1 MASSDTTLLA
11 LARARGALNGCA
23 AAAAP
28 RAARGE
34 LPRAVLPSCAPQKWL
49 AGQKAL
55 VTGASSGIGR
65 AIAVALAEA
74 GADVVVNYVSG
85 EGQARD
91 VADEIE
97 SFGSRALVQRAD
109 VSSEA
114 DVERMFAAMCDELG
128 TIDVLVNN
136 AGLQQDAPFEQLT
149 LAQWNKVIGVNLTGQ
164 FLCARAAVRE
174 FKRRGVRPDV
184 SCSAGKIICIS
195 SVHEVIP
202 WAGHVNYAA
211 SKGGVMLMMKS
222 IAQEV
227 APYRIRVNSIS
238 PGAIRTPINMQ
249 AWETPQAYAELLK
262 LIPYKR
268 IGEPQEIG
276 RAAAWLASDYADY
289 VNGVSLFV
297 DGGMTLYPGFETG
310 G

>member
-1 MASSDTTLLA
+1 M
-11 LARARGALNGCA
+11 
-23 AAAAP
+23 P
-28 RAARGE
+28 RV
-34 LPRAVLPSCAPQKWL
+34 PPQKL
-49 AGQKAL
+49 LLGQKAL

-65 AIAVALAEA
+65 AIALALGEA

-85 EGQARD
+85 EDKAQAL
-91 VADEIE
+91 VDEIRIK
-97 SFGSRALVQRAD
+97 GSRATAMRAD
-109 VSSEA
+109 VSDEDQVRA
-114 DVERMFAAMCDELG
+114 MFHQMIDEFG

-136 AGLQQDAPFEQLT
+136 AGLQQDAPFHELT
-149 LAQWNKVIGVNLTGQ
+149 LAQWNKVLAVNLTGQ
-164 FLCARAAVRE
+164 FLCSREAVRE
-174 FKRRGVRPDV
+174 FRRRGVRPDV
-184 SCSAGKIICIS
+184 SCSAGKILCIS

-222 IAQEV
+222 LAQEV
-227 APYRIRVNSIS
+227 APYRIRVNSIC

-249 AWETPQAYAELLK
+249 AWDTPAHYNELMK

-268 IGEPQEIG
+268 IGEPEEIG
-276 RAAAWLASDYADY
+276 RATVWLASDYADY
-289 VNGVSLFV
+289 VHGVSLFV